1 MKTKATYELKL
12 MMGYHISI
20 ILAMIAEINNLKYL
34 LLYTIGILIL
44 FTFLSLQHKKKVDW
58 KWKGIGLKNIFIVL
72 YILIYTYIFLLV
84 LHYIQPDNKMIDI
97 ETLSFVEIV
106 KGTFKDTIEHLPSS
120 KFGAIYF
127 GVVGITIYNIINA
140 LNLTTEADNL
150 VD

>member
-12 MMGYHISI
+12 MMGYHVSI

-34 LLYTIGILIL
+34 LLYTIGVLIL
-44 FTFLSLQHKKKVDW
+44 STFLSLQHKKKVDW

-72 YILIYTYIFLLV
+72 YILISTYIFLLV
-84 LHYIQPDNKMIDI
+84 LHYIQPDNQMIDI

-106 KGTFKDTIEHLPSS
+106 KATFKDMIEHLPSS

-140 LNLTTEADNL
+140 LNLITETDNL